1 MNETISK
8 IKKCIHP
15 NCMVCGFQNA
25 RGMNLNF
32 SVSGNES
39 VSTTVWCDKQFEGY
53 ENMMHG
59 GMITTLLDG
68 AMTNCLFAKGITAVT
83 VELTIKFRKPVYI
96 NKEAQVTASI
106 KNNHDPIYL
115 LEAEITQDNILK
127 ATAKA
132 KFFHRDK

>member
-1 MNETISK
+1 MNDTMSK

-15 NCMVCGFQNA
+15 NCIVCGFENA
-25 RGMNLNF
+25 RGLNLNF
-32 SVSGNES
+32 TVSDNES

-53 ENMMHG
+53 TNMMHG

-83 VELTIKFRKPVYI
+83 VELTIKFRKPVLI
-96 NKEAQVTASI
+96 NKEATVTAWI
-106 KNNHDPIYL
+106 KSNHDPLFL
-115 LEAEITQDNILK
+115 LEAKITQDNCVK

-132 KFFHRDK
+132 KFFNRDE